1 MCVFLY
7 FLFDFFLF
15 FSLLIQRLLCLSQ
28 RLDRWSFVAPSC
40 PLAVWCPRRGRVAIT
55 RPSLSFH
62 SWCCLVLSTTSDS
75 CIVHISGHCH
85 TWYVA
90 PEVQASFLS
99 EDPSHAGSRST
110 RFLFP
115 VPTCT
120 QYESTGAHLI
130 FSSSSAHLHLGDKK
144 KKNRKT
150 QRKRKSTQKG
160 KGREEAALTATKSTE
175 HTNQRH
181 NEERVL

>member
-15 FSLLIQRLLCLSQ
+15 FSLLSQRLLCLSQ

-90 PEVQASFLS
+90 SEVQASFLS

-115 VPTCT
+115 VPTWT
-120 QYESTGAHLI
+120 QYESTGAHLT
-130 FSSSSAHLHLGDKK
+130 SAHLQLIFTSEIRK
-144 KKNRKT
+144 KKNEK
-150 QRKRKSTQKG
+150 QKNTERAKKHSEG
-160 KGREEAALTATKSTE
+160 KGEGGGRVDCDQE
-175 HTNQRH
+175 H
-181 NEERVL
+181 